1 MTNQRKWF
9 VVVGLFI
16 AWGAMMAFQMSDSTQ
31 TDPLTL
37 SATLETSLP
46 PLKDL
51 ELDNTFPNPRET
63 AKFSTPRNIFA
74 PLGMQHT
81 LDPQKTKVASTSR
94 PTEKTPP
101 VPPPPPLPPPSGPS
115 AAELAAQRARQQL
128 NQFRFLGYLTKGG
141 ESQAFLTNG
150 QAIYIVKQGEM
161 LEGRVQV
168 NKIEP
173 ETVVL
178 STQIQETG
186 NHIQATI
193 PLTPDTRG

>member
-1 MTNQRKWF
+1 
-9 VVVGLFI
+9 
-16 AWGAMMAFQMSDSTQ
+16 
-31 TDPLTL
+31 
-37 SATLETSLP
+37 LETSLP

-51 ELDNTFPNPRET
+51 ELDNTFPNPRQT
-63 AKFSTPRNIFA
+63 AKFSPPRNIFA
-74 PLGMQHT
+74 PLGMQPNQQET
-81 LDPQKTKVASTSR
+81 RVASTSR
-94 PTEKTPP
+94 PTGKTLP
-101 VPPPPPLPPPSGPS
+101 VPPPPPTPPPGPS
-115 AAELAAQRARQQL
+115 AAELAGQRAREQL

-178 STQIQETG
+178 STQVWETG